1 MVVVPACVAGLSPAR
16 PQDPGTLDEKQ
27 MPPLAHPDSPSTPA
41 KELFARKTKPVPLAA
56 RSIGFYSHGRLA
68 GAVALPIDGPPGRS
82 CGCHASALGPPRLD
96 PVPRELGA
104 KARYL
109 APSPA

>member
-56 RSIGFYSHGRLA
+56 RSIGFYSHGCLA
-68 GAVALPIDGPPGRS
+68 GAVALPIDGSTWQVMRLSRIGVNQIS
-82 CGCHASALGPPRLD
+82 AS
-96 PVPRELGA
+96 
-104 KARYL
+104 
-109 APSPA
+109 SPT